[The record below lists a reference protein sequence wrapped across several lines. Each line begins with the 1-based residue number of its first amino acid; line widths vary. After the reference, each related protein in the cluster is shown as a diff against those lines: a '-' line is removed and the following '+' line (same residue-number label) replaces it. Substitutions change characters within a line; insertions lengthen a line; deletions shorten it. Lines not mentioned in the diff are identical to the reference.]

1 MISKQAPKNSKK
13 QNAKKSINI
22 GTKLIRVLPD
32 ALKIAKLIVDIY
44 HFIEQN
50 IL

>member
-1 MISKQAPKNSKK
+1 MLNKKKSKNSEK
-13 QNAKKSINI
+13 QNAKKGVNI